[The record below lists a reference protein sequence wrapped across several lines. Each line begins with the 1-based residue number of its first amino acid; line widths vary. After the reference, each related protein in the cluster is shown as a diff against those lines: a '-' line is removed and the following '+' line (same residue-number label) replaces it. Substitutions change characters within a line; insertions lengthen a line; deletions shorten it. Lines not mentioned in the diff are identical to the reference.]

1 MFSRLRDR
9 IKLLF
14 RKEKELYLLYRKI
27 LGFYPD
33 DLHFYQVALLHKSS
47 SVRSKE
53 GQLINNE
60 RLEFLGDSVLQSI
73 VSAILYRQFRQKGE
87 GFLTKIRSRIVQRD
101 TLNRIAIEIGLD
113 HLIKFSGNLKTQNT
127 SIPGN
132 AFEALVGAIY
142 LDKGYDVCYQFI
154 NEKIISRYFDLKEIV
169 KEEKDFKSQLM
180 EWGQQKKIPI
190 RFELIYSCI
199 DSENNALFETQV
211 FLAELKAGKG
221 EGTSKKKS
229 HQKAA
234 FKTLDLI
241 HNNASFKSK
250 LETLHAE
257 NSAKGLSEDLLE
269 ASRSFTHSPTEANSH
284 PLPLDQ

>member
-47 SVRSKE
+47 SVRSKD

-73 VSAILYRQFRQKGE
+73 VSTILYRQFRQKGE
-87 GFLTKIRSRIVQRD
+87 GFLTNIRSRIVQRE
-101 TLNRIAIEIGLD
+101 TLNRIAFEIGLD
-113 HLIKFSGNLKTQNT
+113 RLIKSSIMLKTQKT

-142 LDKGYDVCYQFI
+142 LDKGYDVCYLFI
-154 NEKIISRYFDLKEIV
+154 EEKIISRYFNLKEIV

-180 EWGQQKKIPI
+180 EWGQQKKIPV
-190 RFELIYSCI
+190 RFELISACV
-199 DSENNALFETQV
+199 DAENNPIFETQV
-211 FLAELKAGKG
+211 FLAEMKAGKG
-221 EGTSKKKS
+221 DGMSKKKS

-241 HNNASFKSK
+241 NNNASFKSK

-257 NSAKGLSEDLLE
+257 NSAKGLSDDLIE
-269 ASRSFTHSPTEANSH
+269 ASQSFSLSQAEANTH
-284 PLPLDQ
+284 PLPLN